1 MPEGA
6 MKTKAVDF
14 VCYNV
19 ADMQKAVEFYRDT
32 LGLSLS
38 STYEQ
43 LWAEFEI
50 GGVTLALCGP
60 PWGTPPQPGCQG
72 GAAVALAV
80 DDVPA
85 SVAELR
91 AKGVAILQDTMDS
104 PVCLMA
110 TIADPD
116 GNRLWLHQR
125 KDGTCG

>member
-1 MPEGA
+1 MEA
-6 MKTKAVDF
+6 RAVDF

-19 ADMQKAVEFYRDT
+19 TDMEKALEFYRDT
-32 LGLSLS
+32 LGLALD
-38 STYEQ
+38 STYEGI
-43 LWAEFEI
+43 WAEF
-50 GGVTLALCGP
+50 GVKGVTLALCGP
-60 PWGTPPQPGCQG
+60 PWGTPPQAGYRG
-72 GAAVALAV
+72 GATVALAV
-80 DDVPA
+80 ADVRA

-91 AKGVAILQDTMDS
+91 AKGVTIVQDAMDS